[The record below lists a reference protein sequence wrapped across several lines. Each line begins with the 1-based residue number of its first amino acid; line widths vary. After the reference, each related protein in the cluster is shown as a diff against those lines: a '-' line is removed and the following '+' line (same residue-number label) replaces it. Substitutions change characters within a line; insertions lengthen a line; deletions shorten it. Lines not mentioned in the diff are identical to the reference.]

1 MTKVVFI
8 SYSHDSDE
16 HKAWVK
22 KFAVDLSMLG
32 DFEIL
37 LDQNMP
43 KGYSFTRFMEKGL
56 AKADKVL
63 VIGTPKYREKAE
75 NGHGVAFEESIIS
88 SELMN
93 DIDTTKYY
101 PILRAGTFETSFPP
115 TLQGRNGDN
124 MTDDSQ
130 YEVVLKVIAEA
141 ILNEK
146 PLPSVFT
153 KSTKVSTIPPQT
165 IATVYFGVFHTIETY
180 NGRPT
185 SNTMGLSFRVIVT
198 NTAEEHRYFNEPLF
212 KMSKPIEGNADAF
225 YLLNVLDTNEY
236 PLRLEFGQQFTAS
249 YKIDSQNAKVLLR
262 LLAEDPS
269 LTIKAMV
276 NTTIGEI
283 VESEPYSLNRLRMHL
298 EHLIYN

>member
-1 MTKVVFI
+1 MTKLVFI
-8 SYSHDSDE
+8 SYSHDSEE

-22 KFAVDLSMLG
+22 KFADDLSMSG

-43 KGYSFTRFMEKGL
+43 KGFSFTRFMEMGL

-63 VIGTPKYREKAE
+63 VIGTPKYRDKAE
-75 NGHGVAFEESIIS
+75 NGYGVAFEESIIS
-88 SELMN
+88 AELMN

-115 TLQGRNGDN
+115 ALQGRNGDD
-124 MTDDSQ
+124 MTDDAQ
-130 YEVVLKVIAEA
+130 YKIVLEGIADA

-153 KSTKVSTIPPQT
+153 EPTKVSPIPPP
-165 IATVYFGVFHTIETY
+165 IVATVHFGVFHTIETY

-185 SNTMGLSFRVIVT
+185 SNTMGLSFRVTVT
-198 NTAEEHRYFNEPLF
+198 NTAKEHRYFNEPLF

-236 PLRLEFGQQFTAS
+236 PFKLEFGQQFTAS
-249 YKIDSQNAKVLLR
+249 YKIDSQNAKVFLR

-276 NTTIGEI
+276 NTTLGEI
-283 VESEPYSLNRLRMHL
+283 EESEPYTLNRLRMHL
-298 EHLIYN
+298 EGLIQN